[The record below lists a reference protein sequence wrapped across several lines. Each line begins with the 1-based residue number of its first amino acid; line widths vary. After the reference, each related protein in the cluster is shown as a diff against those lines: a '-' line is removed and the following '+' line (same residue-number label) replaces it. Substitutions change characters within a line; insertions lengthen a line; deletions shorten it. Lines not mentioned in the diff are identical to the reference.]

1 MSKSF
6 SYISRTVSIAAGIGM
21 LAMSAC
27 AGDAA
32 AAKISKQ
39 QVLVNK
45 ATFAVQSA
53 LLDSKV
59 KEKTAHVLGETKAVV
74 ICPDVTKMS
83 LIVGGTGGRCVLLA
97 RGANNSWSDP
107 AFYNLSAGSFGLQA
121 GYQHSQLFFFITSQK
136 ALLNLMDHEFSF
148 DASADAAFG
157 NDSSSTQNT
166 PKEVYAM
173 QKMKGVFAGVS
184 LGSSKLKP
192 DSEANRSYY
201 HQVVGPEDIVVRMQ
215 VNNKSADA
223 LRRVVMKAFN
233 Q

>member
-6 SYISRTVSIAAGIGM
+6 SLVLRTASITAGASL
-21 LAMSAC
+21 LALSAY
-27 AGDAA
+27 ASDAA
-32 AAKISKQ
+32 AAKASKQ
-39 QVLVNK
+39 QALVNK

-59 KEKTAHVLGETKAVV
+59 KENTAHILRETKAVV

-83 LIVGGTGGRCVLLA
+83 LVFGGSGGRCVLLA

-107 AFYNLSAGSFGLQA
+107 AFYHLSAGSFGIQA
-121 GYQHSQLFFFITSQK
+121 GYQHSQLFFFVTSQK

-157 NDSSSTQNT
+157 NNSSSTQNT

-173 QKMKGVFAGVS
+173 QKTKGVSAGVS

-192 DSEANRSYY
+192 DSEANRTYY

-215 VNNKSADA
+215 VNNKAADP